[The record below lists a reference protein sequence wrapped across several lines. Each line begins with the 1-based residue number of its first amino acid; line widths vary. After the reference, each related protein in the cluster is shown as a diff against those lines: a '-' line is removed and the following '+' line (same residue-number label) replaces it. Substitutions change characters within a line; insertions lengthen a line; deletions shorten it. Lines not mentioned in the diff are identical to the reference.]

1 MKNQFGYKL
10 IKVKGILCSAAFF
23 LGMMVASPA
32 ALAYVDDDG
41 TTAINSVA
49 TATDVQ
55 AASTAQATV
64 DTNQNTSIA
73 TNSTSISNTNTSVA
87 TNSTGVANNSTSIA
101 TNSTNINT
109 IVNDPTTGQVQVNTA
124 TIGLGGLTVQG
135 ATQLDGALNVDG
147 ATTTNGITNTG
158 DIATGTLQTTGLATL
173 NSAQVDTTLNVDGA
187 TTLNSSLTQTGGDA
201 SFTSADGLSNLTV
214 ENGEIS
220 AGTTDSELSL
230 SDAEVSLTLN
240 NGVSDHGLV
249 VTTTSTTLS
258 GGATS
263 SQMVLDDNGATFS
276 EVGSGDPIIVTGV
289 ADGVSTYD
297 AVNKGQLDALEGKLQ
312 NQIDDNTSGIAAVAA
327 MANIPAP
334 LPGHKY
340 SMGVGYGNFQGEQAI
355 AFGGTAMV
363 NDSVNL
369 KLSAGVSGSDV
380 TLGAGAGISW

>member
-1 MKNQFGYKL
+1 DIG
-10 IKVKGILCSAAFF
+10 
-23 LGMMVASPA
+23 
-32 ALAYVDDDG
+32 
-41 TTAINSVA
+41 
-49 TATDVQ
+49 
-55 AASTAQATV
+55 
-64 DTNQNTSIA
+64 
-73 TNSTSISNTNTSVA
+73 TNTV
-87 TNSTGVANNSTSIA
+87 SIGSNA
-101 TNSTNINT
+101 VDIDM
-109 IVNDPTTGQVQVNTA
+109 IMNDPTNGQVEVLTA

-135 ATQLDGALNVDG
+135 AAQLDGTLNVDG

-187 TTLNSSLTQTGGDA
+187 TTLNSSLTQSGGDS

-214 ENGEIS
+214 ENGEVS
-220 AGTTDSELSL
+220 AGTTDAELSL
-230 SDAEVSLTLN
+230 TDAEVSLTLD

-276 EVGSGDPIIVTGV
+276 EVGTGDPITVTGV
-289 ADGVSTYD
+289 ADGVDPFD
-297 AVNKGQLDALEGKLQ
+297 AVNKGQLDALEGRLQ

-334 LPGHKY
+334 LPGHNY

-355 AFGGTAMV
+355 AFGGSAIVGDGV
-363 NDSVNL
+363 NV
-369 KLSAGVSGSDV
+369 KMSAGISGSDV
-380 TLGAGAGISW
+380 TIGAGAGISW

>member
-41 TTAINSVA
+41 TTAISSVA
-49 TATDVQ
+49 TVTDVQ

-64 DTNQNTSIA
+64 DTNQNTSIANNSSSIA

-135 ATQLDGALNVDG
+135 ATQLDG
-147 ATTTNGITNTG
+147 
-158 DIATGTLQTTGLATL
+158 
-173 NSAQVDTTLNVDGA
+173 SLNVDGA
-187 TTLNSSLTQTGGDA
+187 TTLNAGVAVTGGDS

-214 ENGEIS
+214 ENGEVF
-220 AGTTDSELSL
+220 AGTTNSELSL

-276 EVGSGDPIIVTGV
+276 DVGSGDPITVTGV

-355 AFGGTAMV
+355 AFGGSAMV
-363 NDSVNL
+363 TDSVNV
-369 KLSAGVSGSDV
+369 KMSAGVSGSDV
-380 TLGAGAGISW
+380 TIGAGAGISW

>member
-41 TTAINSVA
+41 TTAISSVA
-49 TATDVQ
+49 TVTDVQ

-73 TNSTSISNTNTSVA
+73 NNSSSIATNSTSISNTNTSVATNSTGVANNSTSISNTNTSVA

-135 ATQLDGALNVDG
+135 ATQLDG
-147 ATTTNGITNTG
+147 
-158 DIATGTLQTTGLATL
+158 
-173 NSAQVDTTLNVDGA
+173 SLNVDGA
-187 TTLNSSLTQTGGDA
+187 TTLNAGVAVTGGDS

-214 ENGEIS
+214 ENGEVF
-220 AGTTDSELSL
+220 AGTTNSELSL

-276 EVGSGDPIIVTGV
+276 DVGSGDPITVTGV

-355 AFGGTAMV
+355 AFGGSAMV
-363 NDSVNL
+363 TDSVNV
-369 KLSAGVSGSDV
+369 KMSAGVSGSDV
-380 TLGAGAGISW
+380 TIGAGAGISW

>member
-1 MKNQFGYKL
+1 M
-10 IKVKGILCSAAFF
+10 
-23 LGMMVASPA
+23 
-32 ALAYVDDDG
+32 
-41 TTAINSVA
+41 
-49 TATDVQ
+49 
-55 AASTAQATV
+55 
-64 DTNQNTSIA
+64 
-73 TNSTSISNTNTSVA
+73 
-87 TNSTGVANNSTSIA
+87 
-101 TNSTNINT
+101 
-109 IVNDPTTGQVQVNTA
+109 NDPTNGQVEVLTA

-214 ENGEIS
+214 ENGEVS

-240 NGVSDHGLV
+240 NGVSDQGLV

-276 EVGSGDPIIVTGV
+276 EVGSGDPITVTGV

-380 TLGAGAGISW
+380 TIGAGAGISW

>member
-1 MKNQFGYKL
+1 MDIVSN
-10 IKVKGILCSAAFF
+10 A
-23 LGMMVASPA
+23 
-32 ALAYVDDDG
+32 VD
-41 TTAINSVA
+41 I
-49 TATDVQ
+49 
-55 AASTAQATV
+55 
-64 DTNQNTSIA
+64 DTIM
-73 TNSTSISNTNTSVA
+73 
-87 TNSTGVANNSTSIA
+87 
-101 TNSTNINT
+101 
-109 IVNDPTTGQVQVNTA
+109 NDPTNGQVEVLTA

-135 ATQLDGALNVDG
+135 ATQLDGSLNVDG

-173 NSAQVDTTLNVDGA
+173 NSAQVNTTLNVDGA
-187 TTLNSSLTQTGGDA
+187 TTLNAGVAVTGGDS

-214 ENGEIS
+214 ENGEVF

-240 NGVSDHGLV
+240 NGVSDLGLV

-276 EVGSGDPIIVTGV
+276 DVGSGDPITVTGV
-289 ADGVSTYD
+289 ADGVSIYD
-297 AVNKGQLDALEGKLQ
+297 AVNKGQLDALEGRLQ

-355 AFGGTAMV
+355 AFGGSAMV
-363 NDSVNL
+363 TDSVNV
-369 KLSAGVSGSDV
+369 KMSAGVSGSDV
-380 TLGAGAGISW
+380 TIGAGAGISW

>member
-1 MKNQFGYKL
+1 M
-10 IKVKGILCSAAFF
+10 
-23 LGMMVASPA
+23 
-32 ALAYVDDDG
+32 
-41 TTAINSVA
+41 
-49 TATDVQ
+49 
-55 AASTAQATV
+55 
-64 DTNQNTSIA
+64 
-73 TNSTSISNTNTSVA
+73 A

-135 ATQLDGALNVDG
+135 ATQLDG
-147 ATTTNGITNTG
+147 
-158 DIATGTLQTTGLATL
+158 
-173 NSAQVDTTLNVDGA
+173 SLNVDGA
-187 TTLNSSLTQTGGDA
+187 TTLNAGVAVTGGDS

-214 ENGEIS
+214 ENGEVF
-220 AGTTDSELSL
+220 AGTTNSELSL

-276 EVGSGDPIIVTGV
+276 DVGSGDPITVTGV

-355 AFGGTAMV
+355 AFGGSAMV
-363 NDSVNL
+363 TDSVNV
-369 KLSAGVSGSDV
+369 KMSAGVSGSDV
-380 TLGAGAGISW
+380 TIGAGAGISW